1 MRYILSDATSA
12 GEATIQV
19 LFDLGVDPLQAMI
32 DVKTRLDTQVSRLP
46 QLVVLE
52 GIWVQRVQ
60 PSMLMYINLFSKDKN
75 ADQKFLFNYAY
86 VSLIPEIQRINGI
99 GQARILGS
107 RQYAMRIWLNP
118 ERMRAYSVS
127 SEEVMKAIGEQSVIG
142 RLCLF
147 VIC

>member
-1 MRYILSDATSA
+1 MVILFITLERAINGVPGMRYILSDATSA

-75 ADQKFLFNYAY
+75 ADQKFLFNYALCQSY
-86 VSLIPEIQRINGI
+86 SGDSANQWYRTSQNPGI
-99 GQARILGS
+99 SAVRNENLAQS
-107 RQYAMRIWLNP
+107 RAD
-118 ERMRAYSVS
+118 A
-127 SEEVMKAIGEQSVIG
+127 
-142 RLCLF
+142 CL
-147 VIC
+147 